1 MVQTMRSGGALRRE
15 FPEHLFARRFPKRS
29 LVLGMAAFL
38 AACGT
43 VPVAEIKTQS
53 APVPII
59 KKKTVRIA
67 TLAPA
72 KSTVGLAAV
81 TPDVTTA
88 PVPISAPVRD
98 ALLAYHGDAKYI
110 CSPSGFGQKSS
121 CRLRDRNI

>member
-15 FPEHLFARRFPKRS
+15 FSGHLFPRRFPKQP
-29 LVLGMAAFL
+29 LVLSMAAFL

-43 VPVAEIKTQS
+43 TPVAKIDTQS
-53 APVPII
+53 TPVVAH
-59 KKKTVRIA
+59 KKKTVRVA

-81 TPDVTTA
+81 TPDVAAA
-88 PVPISAPVRD
+88 PMPISAPVRD

-121 CRLRDRNI
+121 CRLRDRSG